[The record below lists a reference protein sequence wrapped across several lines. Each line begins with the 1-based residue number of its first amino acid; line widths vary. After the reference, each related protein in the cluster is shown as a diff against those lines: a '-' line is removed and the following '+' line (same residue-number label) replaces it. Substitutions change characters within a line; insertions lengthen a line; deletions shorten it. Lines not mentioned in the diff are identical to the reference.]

1 MKIMNKRIII
11 LIIALMFVGV
21 SNIKAYNTGDMVTY
35 KDNKYYVVSADNEKV
50 TLLKFKP

>member
-1 MKIMNKRIII
+1 M
-11 LIIALMFVGV
+11 LVGV
-21 SNIKAYNTGDMVTY
+21 SNVKAYSIGDMITY